1 MYEKQFKYQEWIDEL
16 VKEGSH
22 FQNNK
27 DAMKQ
32 IEGFDIN
39 FDFGDFKKMADLVY
53 FDGPFLSHYV
63 SGKGDDYLFYW
74 VDRDETYNRWLVL
87 RVNLANLQKYIGK
100 ELTLRELIENPND
113 GFLYSVDVDNNL
125 HYHNVKLIQPSALPE
140 EYLPESDSY
149 YAFEPIPTMDAN
161 ELMTYELTIPYKERS
176 RLEELLL
183 KIGFPVSALKK
194 VVAKAAV
201 F

>member
-1 MYEKQFKYQEWIDEL
+1 
-16 VKEGSH
+16 
-22 FQNNK
+22 
-27 DAMKQ
+27 MKQ

-100 ELTLRELIENPND
+100 ELTLRDLIENPND

-176 RLEELLL
+176 RLEDLLL
-183 KIGFPVSALKK
+183 KIGFHVSALKK

>member
-1 MYEKQFKYQEWIDEL
+1 
-16 VKEGSH
+16 
-22 FQNNK
+22 
-27 DAMKQ
+27 MKQ
-32 IEGFDIN
+32 IEGFDIK

-87 RVNLANLQKYIGK
+87 RVSLANLQKYVGK

-113 GFLYSVDVDNNL
+113 AFLYSVDVDNNL
-125 HYHNVKLIQPSALPE
+125 HYHNVKLVQPSALPE

-149 YAFEPIPTMDAN
+149 YVFEPIPTMDAN